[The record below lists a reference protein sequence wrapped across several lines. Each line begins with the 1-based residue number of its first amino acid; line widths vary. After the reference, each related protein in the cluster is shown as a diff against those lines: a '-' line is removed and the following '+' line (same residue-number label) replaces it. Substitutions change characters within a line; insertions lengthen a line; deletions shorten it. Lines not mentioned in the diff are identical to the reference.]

1 VARRADRIE
10 AARGQTGQN
19 ASAPARVAVF
29 RRHVRRKPRRHVA
42 HRLGLNASW
51 RGANASWRG
60 ANASWRGAI
69 DIVARRRDQFVF
81 IKVKTPEQFDHE
93 R

>member
-60 ANASWRGAI
+60 AI